1 MQLSISKM
9 IRDLFTPLLT
19 REGLGAVFLFLVSI
33 FYFLVSRLPPQSPL
47 SRGEDMGEVMT
58 KPVKGTIL
66 IVEDE
71 TELRFI
77 LVENLRAAGY
87 HVLEQSDG
95 QQCIDCAIQ
104 HLPDVII
111 MDVGLPVMDGIAA
124 TRALKANEKTACI
137 PVIMLTAH
145 VGSEDVIRGLEAGAQ
160 EYLPKPFDISELIA
174 RVRSVHRMSNMRKD
188 MDRINTHLEAEVDLK
203 TSRLRYLY
211 DYMRDLNL
219 ADSRDR
225 ILDLII
231 SCVSQ
236 TTGATRISLFVLD
249 EKKYSL
255 ICERSVGLESSM
267 VQPIPITEMGEITR
281 KVFQSGKM
289 LAVNTYGGLKN
300 NDRQYAS
307 DSFVSTPII
316 KTSLQTH
323 DGIIG
328 VLNATEK
335 KDGTSFQE
343 DEIQCVQSIADAAAI
358 ALDNLVRRQRL
369 EQSVRVLLNTVGHL
383 AEYRDEETAHHIE
396 RVSVFARV
404 LAEELQREGPYASEM
419 TDDIIEMLVQAAP
432 LHDIGKVGIADDI
445 LTKPGKLTNE
455 EFTIMKMH
463 TEIGRRVL
471 SQALDKDHQV
481 PLLQMCIDIVYG
493 HHEKWNGEGYP
504 QRISGEQNP
513 LSARIISLVD
523 AYDAMCS
530 RRRYK
535 SAISH
540 EDAVIQIKEESGKH
554 FDPILVEAFLRCQ
567 ERFESVKMNRTEE
580 DKPLVLAMASV

>member
-1 MQLSISKM
+1 MS
-9 IRDLFTPLLT
+9 
-19 REGLGAVFLFLVSI
+19 
-33 FYFLVSRLPPQSPL
+33 
-47 SRGEDMGEVMT
+47 
-58 KPVKGTIL
+58 KPVMGTIL

-71 TELRFI
+71 VELRFI
-77 LVENLRAAGY
+77 LTENLRAAGFR
-87 HVLEQSDG
+87 VLEQSDG
-95 QQCIDCAIQ
+95 QQGIDCALQ
-104 HLPDVII
+104 HQPDVII

-145 VGSEDVIRGLEAGAQ
+145 IGSEDVIRGLEAGAQ
-160 EYLPKPFDISELIA
+160 EYLPKPFDLSELMV
-174 RVRSVHRMSNMRKD
+174 RVRSVYRMSSVRKD
-188 MDRINTHLEAEVDLK
+188 MDRLNTHLEAEVDLK

-211 DYMRDLNL
+211 EYMRDLNI
-219 ADSRDR
+219 ADSRDH

-231 SCVSQ
+231 SCVSH
-236 TTGATRISLFVLD
+236 TTGAARISLFLLE
-249 EKKYSL
+249 EKKDYL
-255 ICERSVGLESSM
+255 ICERAIGLESTM
-267 VQPIPITEMGEITR
+267 IQPIPITEMGDITR

-289 LAVNTYGGLKN
+289 LAVNTYGGHEN
-300 NDRQYAS
+300 NDSEYAS

-316 KTSLQTH
+316 TTSLQTH

-335 KDGTSFQE
+335 KDGESFQE
-343 DEIQCVQSIADAAAI
+343 DEIQCVQSIADAAAT

-383 AEYRDEETAHHIE
+383 AEYRDEETTHHIE
-396 RVSVFARV
+396 RVSVLARI
-404 LAEELQREGPYASEM
+404 LAEELQREGPYASVV
-419 TDDIIEMLVQAAP
+419 TDDFIEMLVQAAP

-445 LTKPGKLTNE
+445 LTKPGKLTEE
-455 EFTIMKMH
+455 EFNIMKMH

-471 SQALDKDHQV
+471 SQAIDPDHQV

-493 HHEKWNGEGYP
+493 HHEKWNGQGYP
-504 QRISGEQNP
+504 RRISGVQNP

-554 FDPILVEAFLRCQ
+554 FDPVIVEAFLRCQ
-567 ERFESVKMNRTEE
+567 DRFESVQMNRTEE
-580 DKPLVLAMASV
+580 ARPLALVSALIITMNLHAL